1 MMRALT
7 YLPVIDFII
16 FFISSSRDFHASPSL
31 LKIGPLL
38 FAAPLAFRAPSK
50 LRHPRHVVPVRGELA
65 HPGGDL
71 GALEGVS
78 DPGQGGPEG
87 LAGTEPVA
95 LPGAGAGGTVLRRA
109 RQRVWGSGFSR
120 ALWCPGAPVSPAILQ
135 LPRELAHLDHECAPL
150 ARQHGPRQHAGWYL
164 APSREGRRRHPA
176 SGCKPHTPDQGH
188 VASDVFRGARSAP
201 PLSPRPTSA
210 SSSPTRL
217 SGTAPARARRVLYL
231 VRYAAPPSRR
241 RACSPRQTRRASR
254 CRRRPSFA
262 VP

>member
-31 LKIGPLL
+31 LKTGPLL
-38 FAAPLAFRAPSK
+38 LAAPLAFRAPSK

-109 RQRVWGSGFSR
+109 RQRVWGGQASPGPSGTRVRRCPLLSSSSLANSR
-120 ALWCPGAPVSPAILQ
+120 ISTTSVRPLHASTVLASMSAGISRLRARAIGDTPRRAANPTLPTRATSSPMRAAALAVH
-135 LPRELAHLDHECAPL
+135 PR
-150 ARQHGPRQHAGWYL
+150 
-164 APSREGRRRHPA
+164 SV
-176 SGCKPHTPDQGH
+176 PDQ
-188 VASDVFRGARSAP
+188 
-201 PLSPRPTSA
+201 PRPLLRPRGSQIRHLLGLDA
-210 SSSPTRL
+210 S
-217 SGTAPARARRVLYL
+217 YI
-231 VRYAAPPSRR
+231 
-241 RACSPRQTRRASR
+241 
-254 CRRRPSFA
+254 
-262 VP
+262 